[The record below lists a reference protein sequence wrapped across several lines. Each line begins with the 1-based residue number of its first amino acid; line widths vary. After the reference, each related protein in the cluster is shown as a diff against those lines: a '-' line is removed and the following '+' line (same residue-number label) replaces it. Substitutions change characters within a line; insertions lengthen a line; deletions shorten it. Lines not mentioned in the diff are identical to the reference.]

1 MTDRELGRST
11 TNTYFLQKMHVTDF
25 EDFHGK
31 RRHDE
36 IECPQ
41 AKSKTAHFPT
51 PSHHEPPKNLTQT
64 FSVANK
70 YW

>member
-1 MTDRELGRST
+1 
-11 TNTYFLQKMHVTDF
+11 MHVADF

-36 IECPQ
+36 SEYPQ
-41 AKSKTAHFPT
+41 AKDKTASFLT

-70 YW
+70 

>member
-1 MTDRELGRST
+1 ML
-11 TNTYFLQKMHVTDF
+11 VADF

-36 IECPQ
+36 NEYPQ
-41 AKSKTAHFPT
+41 AKNKTAHLPT
-51 PSHHEPPKNLTQT
+51 PSHHEPPKNLTQI

-70 YW
+70 

>member
-1 MTDRELGRST
+1 MENDDT
-11 TNTYFLQKMHVTDF
+11 TRMNT
-25 EDFHGK
+25 
-31 RRHDE
+31 
-36 IECPQ
+36 PQ

-70 YW
+70 

>member
-1 MTDRELGRST
+1 
-11 TNTYFLQKMHVTDF
+11 MHVADF

-36 IECPQ
+36 NEYPQ
-41 AKSKTAHFPT
+41 AKNKTAHFPT

-70 YW
+70 CW